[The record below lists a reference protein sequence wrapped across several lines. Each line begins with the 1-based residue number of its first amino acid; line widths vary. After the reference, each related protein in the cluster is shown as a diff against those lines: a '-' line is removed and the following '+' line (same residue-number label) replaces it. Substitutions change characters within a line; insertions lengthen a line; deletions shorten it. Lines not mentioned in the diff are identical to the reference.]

1 MEVVGPR
8 VQVPG
13 FRSHIGTQGKSAT
26 ESTASMSGIC
36 PGNACST
43 SMMPTSISGTRALP
57 AAVHPLSL
65 RGVEVGRSLCTTAD
79 PLWKINLAMAEGLRM

>member
-1 MEVVGPR
+1 MQTVWLRLTQARHGA
-8 VQVPG
+8 
-13 FRSHIGTQGKSAT
+13 HMGTQGKSAT

-43 SMMPTSISGTRALP
+43 SMRPTSISGTRALP

-65 RGVEVGRSLCTTAD
+65 RMVEQRLARLAAHLCRST
-79 PLWKINLAMAEGLRM
+79 